1 MTSIIPDESH
11 LNRAVSPTA
20 ILDEFLRLE
29 NFQRAWEK
37 VADNRGCAGVDG
49 ESIDRFARNQTINI
63 YQLRDA
69 VANVTYQPSPCKQ
82 VIIPKKNGSQRVL
95 KIPTVRDRI
104 VQQALLNV
112 LHPLLERKFSSASFA
127 YRPNL
132 SYINA
137 VEKIAEWRDLGYL
150 WVLDADIVKFFDSID
165 QRRLLQEVRLHL
177 DNPRILCLIKS
188 WIAAGVLTE
197 EGVVLPQK
205 GIPQG
210 AVISPLLAN
219 IYLHEFDELLTAT
232 DLKLVR
238 YADDFVVL
246 ARTQERILQ
255 AQLEVTNLLDS
266 MGLMMHAEKSQVTNF
281 GRGFRFLG
289 HGFLEDAIFPV
300 DANEV
305 SLKSALE
312 KVKEMFLRP
321 IKGKNKGKKKST
333 EEPISYKEKGLYSPP
348 TLPGKGVGG
357 CFPTSS
363 SSPSDSDPP
372 QPPLRRG
379 ENLVKV
385 PLFKGDLGGSP
396 DFKTGFRGLGQNEDA
411 RDIAT
416 LHQPFLAEVETEL
429 VPQCEEDDG
438 VFQKNIWNREM
449 AAIYLI
455 EQGTSIYKDYQRFI
469 IHVSEKPKVEVPIRE
484 VQQILVFGNV
494 QLSTPVIQACLQEEI
509 AVLFLSQSGQY
520 HGHLWSAES
529 RHLENELVQ
538 VEKRGDAFFQF
549 NVSRAIVYGKLMN
562 SKQLLLR
569 FNRKRKSPEVERAI
583 VGINQDIEALG
594 LVDNLDTLRGY
605 EGIAAARYF
614 PAFGKLITNSKFEF
628 CLRNRQPPT
637 DPVNSLLSFGYTLLF
652 NNVLSFII
660 AEGLSPYLG
669 NFHYGEKQ
677 KTYLAFDLMEE
688 FRSPIVDS
696 LVLNIVNHSLFK
708 TQDFDIVP
716 STGGVYLN
724 QSARRVFLKQFEM
737 RMNEE
742 VSHPDL
748 QSQVTYRH
756 AIQLQVRRY
765 KRSLLSGVPY
775 EAFLRA
781 M

>member
-1 MTSIIPDESH
+1 MPSQSMSSIISDEFY
-11 LNRAVSPTA
+11 LNRGLSPTT
-20 ILDEFLRLE
+20 IVDEFLRLE

-37 VADNRGCAGVDG
+37 VAENRGCAGGDG
-49 ESIDRFARNQTINI
+49 ETIDRFARNQTLNI

-69 VANVTYQPSPCKQ
+69 VANTTYQPFPCKQ
-82 VIIPKKNGSQRVL
+82 VIIPKRNGTQREL

-112 LHPLLERKFSSASFA
+112 LYPLMEEKFSPASFA

-137 VEKIAEWRDLGYL
+137 VEKIADWRDRGYH
-150 WVLDADIVKFFDSID
+150 WVLDADIVKFFDNID
-165 QRRLLQEVRLHL
+165 HHRLLKEVRRHI
-177 DNPRILCLIKS
+177 DNPRILCLIKA
-188 WIAAGVLTE
+188 WILVGVLTE
-197 EGVVLPQK
+197 EGLILPQK

-219 IYLHEFDELLTAT
+219 IYLHEFDELVTAT

-238 YADDFVVL
+238 YADDFLVL
-246 ARTQERILQ
+246 AQTHERILQ
-255 AQLEVTNLLDS
+255 AKLEIISLLDS
-266 MGLMMHAEKSQVTNF
+266 IGLMMHTEKTQITNF
-281 GRGFRFLG
+281 GQGFRFLG
-289 HGFLEDAIFPV
+289 HGFLENAIFPV
-300 DANEV
+300 DASDA
-305 SLKSALE
+305 SLISAIE
-312 KVKEMFLRP
+312 KIDGIIQRQNKAKNKRKKKVLIPPLSSLLQGANFLRDVE
-321 IKGKNKGKKKST
+321 NLS
-333 EEPISYKEKGLYSPP
+333 
-348 TLPGKGVGG
+348 
-357 CFPTSS
+357 PTSREALN
-363 SSPSDSDPP
+363 SSPSLAPDGV
-372 QPPLRRG
+372 G
-379 ENLVKV
+379 EL
-385 PLFKGDLGGSP
+385 GDYN
-396 DFKTGFRGLGQNEDA
+396 DEA
-411 RDIAT
+411 IRDIST

-429 VPQCEEDDG
+429 APQSEEDKSA
-438 VFQKNIWNREM
+438 FQKNIWNRDM
-449 AAIYLI
+449 AAIYLV

-469 IHVSEKPKVEVPIRE
+469 IHVSEKQKVEVPIRE
-484 VQQILVFGNV
+484 VQQILVFGNI
-494 QLSTPVIQACLQEEI
+494 QLSTSAIQVCLQEEI

-538 VEKRGDAFFQF
+538 VEKRSDAAFQL
-549 NVSRAIVYGKLMN
+549 NVSKAIVYGKLMN

-569 FNRKRKSPEVERAI
+569 FNRKRKLGEVERAI
-583 VGINQDIEALG
+583 LGITQDIEALE
-594 LVDNLDTLRGY
+594 LIDNLDTLRGY

-614 PAFGKLITNSKFEF
+614 PAFGKLITNDKFEF
-628 CLRNRQPPT
+628 SLRNRQPPT

-669 NFHYGEKQ
+669 NFHYGERQ
-677 KTYLAFDLMEE
+677 KHYLAFDLMEE
-688 FRSPIVDS
+688 MRSVVVDA

-708 TQDFDIVP
+708 PQDFDIVP

-724 QSARRVFLKQFEM
+724 QSARRIFLKQFEM

-748 QSQVTYRH
+748 QSKVTYRH

-765 KRSLLSGVPY
+765 KRSLLSGIAY